1 MYVLRNVFLLNLLQ
15 KMPQYDEEYL
25 MSKKI
30 LTCSFVMIT
39 IFCCNSRAEELGDPC
54 DLPVEFCPEDID
66 HNGEI
71 GIDDVLQILLHWG
84 ECGDGTYRPV
94 GDINGDC
101 CVEILDVLQIINRWD
116 SDCIP
121 KGACCM
127 QDGSGCIEEMNEVEC
142 NADNGIWFGEDSLCS
157 DVFCPVV
164 GSCCFDDGSCNVV
177 FDDVCIDAFGAF
189 QGQGS
194 ICATT
199 VCPWPGG
206 SGDECTEAVF
216 ADFGENYFDTSLATT
231 SYPLPDDTQC
241 ADTYL
246 NWGESQD
253 VWFLFV
259 AHTSQWI
266 HFTTCDDQS
275 YDTSIVLYENSCE
288 NQIAC
293 NGDGTGDSGCQSYYS
308 NIDHE
313 VSAGSSYWIRI
324 GGLGAQ
330 TGSGTLT
337 IE

>member
-164 GSCCFDDGSCNVV
+164 GSCCFDDGSSPNQIPLSALHSTS
-177 FDDVCIDAFGAF
+177 FIS
-189 QGQGS
+189 S
-194 ICATT
+194 IH
-199 VCPWPGG
+199 
-206 SGDECTEAVF
+206 
-216 ADFGENYFDTSLATT
+216 
-231 SYPLPDDTQC
+231 PLPSCMQHAPFGMQSESHRFIICNTSRISTQ
-241 ADTYL
+241 
-246 NWGESQD
+246 
-253 VWFLFV
+253 
-259 AHTSQWI
+259 
-266 HFTTCDDQS
+266 QS
-275 YDTSIVLYENSCE
+275 PFISP
-288 NQIAC
+288 
-293 NGDGTGDSGCQSYYS
+293 TG
-308 NIDHE
+308 
-313 VSAGSSYWIRI
+313 R
-324 GGLGAQ
+324 
-330 TGSGTLT
+330 
-337 IE
+337 